1 MPETAPLREGDPE
14 VLGPYRL
21 AGRLGEG
28 GQGVVFLGHD
38 PGATPVAVKVL
49 RRDLAADAGVRSRF
63 AKEVTAAQRVAAQ
76 FCVAQVLDADL
87 AADTP
92 YVVTEFVDGPTLSQS
107 VRSDGPR
114 TGAAL
119 HRLAVA
125 TATALTAI
133 HEAGVVH
140 RDFKPANV
148 LLGADGPRVI
158 DFGIARTL
166 DVAATQT
173 GGIVGTPSYMAPEQ
187 FSGHAGAAADVFA
200 WGCVMVFASSGRPP
214 FNGRDMPVL
223 INQILHQE
231 PDLGM
236 LSGPLRDIV
245 HAALRKDPAHRPD
258 MQEILLRL
266 LGKASSAAPTIP
278 PLPAGF
284 PSPTPPPS
292 PSSLPRSAPPSDFR
306 AFADGAPTTVEAG
319 KRPRK
324 KSRAMVVGAAAAVAA
339 AVAVTAGLVTWS
351 LQNDSSPPPSPSPSA
366 SSGNRADGPS
376 RSPRLGLEFWQN
388 GAAIPM
394 AINETSAGTNAT
406 VTVTMKPAPFQ
417 LRFPKKPG
425 EQSLKICAW
434 SDSTIFTQRAGKP
447 SKSDPC
453 FGEGHGMADYEFGSG
468 SLILNNEGF
477 NYLIGTRFQT
487 LSADTNKVDYAQTY
501 RDQTATPLQSQRAD
515 LYLAVYMPQAKDG
528 TFHLTGPAELEYVV
542 LRFSP

>member
-1 MPETAPLREGDPE
+1 VPEVAPLRDGDPAS
-14 VLGPYRL
+14 LGRYRL
-21 AGRLGEG
+21 VGRLGEG

-38 PGATPVAVKVL
+38 PEETPVAVKVL
-49 RRDLAADAGVRSRF
+49 RPDLAADAGVRGRF

-87 AADTP
+87 AADRP

-107 VRSDGPR
+107 VRTEGPR
-114 TGAAL
+114 SGAAL

-148 LLGADGPRVI
+148 LLGTDGPRVI

-187 FSGHAGAAADVFA
+187 FSGQAGAAADVFA
-200 WGCVMVFASSGRPP
+200 WGCVMVFAANGRPP
-214 FNGRDMPVL
+214 FGGRDMPVL

-236 LSGPLRDIV
+236 LSGTLRDIV
-245 HAALRKDPAHRPD
+245 QAALRKDPAHRPD

-266 LGKASSAAPTIP
+266 LGRASSAAPVPP

-284 PSPTPPPS
+284 PSPPP
-292 PSSLPRSAPPSDFR
+292 FG
-306 AFADGAPTTVEAG
+306 DGGPTTVEA
-319 KRPRK
+319 RPRSGR
-324 KSRAMVVGAAAAVAA
+324 SRTVIGGAVATAVVAVAA
-339 AVAVTAGLVTWS
+339 GVLGYS
-351 LQNDSSPPPSPSPSA
+351 LLNDSGGRPSPTPTPTG
-366 SSGNRADGPS
+366 SSGSSGRTLVDGPS

-388 GAAIPM
+388 GAAVPM
-394 AINETSAGTNAT
+394 AMKDTPDGTNTT
-406 VTVTMKPAPFQ
+406 VTVTLKPAPFQ
-417 LRFPKKPG
+417 LRFPKKAG

-434 SDSTIFTQRAGKP
+434 TDATIFTPRAGKP
-447 SKSDPC
+447 AKSDPC
-453 FGEGHGMADYEFGSG
+453 LGEGHGMADYEFGSG
-468 SLILNNEGF
+468 SLILNNQGF
-477 NYLIGTRFQT
+477 NYLIGTRIQS
-487 LSADTNKVDYAQTY
+487 LSADTNKVDYAQIY
-501 RDQTATPLQSQRAD
+501 QNQTAIPLQNQKSD

-542 LRFSP
+542 LRFAP